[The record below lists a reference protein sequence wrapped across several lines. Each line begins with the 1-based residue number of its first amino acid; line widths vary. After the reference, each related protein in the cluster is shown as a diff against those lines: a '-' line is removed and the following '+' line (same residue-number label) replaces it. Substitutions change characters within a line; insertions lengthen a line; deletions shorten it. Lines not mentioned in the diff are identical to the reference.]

1 MSEREAQELV
11 ARADKRASSS
21 TWLPFSSFSSTSKF
35 EEAAELYTKA
45 ANIYKMAKR
54 WKESGD
60 TFCKAADM
68 QLKMNDKDEAASSFI
83 NASKSYKKSS
93 PQDAIATLEQA
104 IIILTEKG
112 RFQPAA
118 KHKEDIASIYE
129 SELIDLEKA
138 MMAYETAADWYAAES
153 STALSHK
160 CMLKVGTF
168 AAQLG
173 HYDKAIEKFET
184 VAHDNLDNQLM
195 KWSLKEYFLKAGL
208 CHIASGDT
216 VSAHN
221 AVGRYCEMDVTF
233 SATRESQFL
242 QSILSAV
249 DNSDVNQFTTSVVE
263 FDQLTKLDNWKTK
276 ILLEIK
282 KSIGNETLI

>member
-11 ARADKRASSS
+11 AKADKKATSSS
-21 TWLPFSSFSSTSKF
+21 WFFGGNKY

-45 ANIYKMAKR
+45 GNIFKMAKR

-60 TFCKAADM
+60 TFCKAATM
-68 QLKMNDKDEAASSFI
+68 QLNMNERDEAASTYI
-83 NASKSYKKSS
+83 NASKSYKKCS
-93 PQDAIATLEQA
+93 PQDAISSLEKA
-104 IIILTEKG
+104 IEILTEKG
-112 RFQPAA
+112 RFQSAA
-118 KHKEDIASIYE
+118 KHQEDIASIYE

-138 MMAYETAADWYAAES
+138 MQAYEVAADWYSGEA
-153 STALSHK
+153 STALAHK
-160 CMLKVGTF
+160 CLLKVATF

-173 HYDKAIEKFET
+173 QYDKAIEKFEE
-184 VAHDNLDNQLM
+184 VASASLDNQLM

-208 CHIASGDT
+208 CHLATGDI

-221 AVGRYCEMDVTF
+221 AVERYCEMDVTF
-233 SATRESQFL
+233 RSTRECQFL
-242 QSILSAV
+242 QSILNAV
-249 DNSDVNQFTTSVVE
+249 DTSDVGLFTGCVVE

-282 KSIGNETLI
+282 NSIGEESSLI

>member
-1 MSEREAQELV
+1 MSEREAQELI
-11 ARADKRASSS
+11 AKAEKKATSSS
-21 TWLPFSSFSSTSKF
+21 WFFGGNKY
-35 EEAAELYTKA
+35 EEAAELYTNA
-45 ANIYKMAKR
+45 GNIFKLAKR

-68 QLKMNDKDEAASSFI
+68 QLKINEKDEAASSFI
-83 NASKSYKKSS
+83 NASKSYKKCS
-93 PQDAIATLEQA
+93 PQDAISSLQRA
-104 IIILTEKG
+104 IVILTEKG
-112 RFQPAA
+112 RFQSAA
-118 KHKEDIASIYE
+118 KHQEDIAAIYE
-129 SELIDLEKA
+129 TELIDLDQA
-138 MMAYETAADWYAAES
+138 MQAYEVAADWYAGES
-153 STALSHK
+153 STALAHK
-160 CMLKVGTF
+160 CLLKVATF

-173 HYDKAIEKFET
+173 HYDKAIEKFEL
-184 VAHDNLDNQLM
+184 VASASLDNQLM

-208 CHIASGDT
+208 CHIATGDT

-233 SATRESQFL
+233 GSTRECQFL

-249 DNSDVNQFTTSVVE
+249 DNGDVGQFTGSVVE

-282 KSIGNETLI
+282 NSIGEESSLM

>member
-11 ARADKRASSS
+11 AKADKKATSSS
-21 TWLPFSSFSSTSKF
+21 WFFSSTSKY

-45 ANIYKMAKR
+45 GNIYKMAKR

-60 TFCKAADM
+60 TFCKAAEM
-68 QLKMNDKDEAASSFI
+68 QLKMGEKDEAANTFI

-93 PQDAIATLEQA
+93 PQDAIMSLEQA
-104 IIILTEKG
+104 ILILTERG
-112 RFQPAA
+112 RFQSAA
-118 KHKEDIASIYE
+118 KHQEDIGSIYE
-129 SELIDLEKA
+129 SELIDLEQA
-138 MMAYETAADWYAAES
+138 MRAYETAADWYAGES

-160 CMLKVGTF
+160 CMLKVATF

-173 HYDKAIEKFET
+173 QYEKAIEKFEG
-184 VAHDNLDNQLM
+184 VASASLDNQLM

-208 CHIASGDT
+208 CHIATGDS

-221 AVGRYCEMDVTF
+221 AVERYCDMDVTF
-233 SATRESQFL
+233 SSTRECQFL
-242 QSILSAV
+242 QSILTAV
-249 DNSDVNQFTTSVVE
+249 DNSDVNQFTASVVE

-282 KSIGNETLI
+282 NGIGKESSLI

>member
-11 ARADKRASSS
+11 AKADKKATS
-21 TWLPFSSFSSTSKF
+21 TSWFFSSTSKF
-35 EEAAELYTKA
+35 EEASDLYNQA
-45 ANIYKMAKR
+45 GNIYKMAKR

-68 QLKMNDKDEAASSFI
+68 QLKMNEKDEAANIFI

-93 PQDAIATLEQA
+93 PEDAINSLRMA
-104 IIILTEKG
+104 ITILTERG
-112 RFQPAA
+112 RFQSAA
-118 KHKEDIASIYE
+118 KHEEDIAAIYE
-129 SELIDLEKA
+129 TELVDLEKA
-138 MMAYETAADWYAAES
+138 MQAYDTAADWYAGES

-173 HYDKAIEKFET
+173 QYDKAIDRFEM
-184 VAHDNLDNQLM
+184 VANASLDNQLM

-208 CHIASGDT
+208 CHIATGDS

-221 AVGRYCEMDVTF
+221 AVGRYCDMDVTF
-233 SATRESQFL
+233 SSTRECQFL
-242 QSILSAV
+242 QSILTAV
-249 DNSDVNQFTTSVVE
+249 DNGDVNQFTASVVD

-282 KSIGNETLI
+282 NSIGKDSSLI

>member
-11 ARADKRASSS
+11 AKADKRATGSS
-21 TWLPFSSFSSTSKF
+21 WFFSSTSKY
-35 EEAAELYTKA
+35 EEASELYTKA

-68 QLKMNDKDEAASSFI
+68 QLKMSEKDEAANTFI

-93 PQDAIATLEQA
+93 PQDAIAALEKA
-104 IIILTEKG
+104 IGILTERG
-112 RFQPAA
+112 RFQSAA
-118 KHKEDIASIYE
+118 KHQEDIGAIYE
-129 SELIDLEKA
+129 SELIDLEQA
-138 MMAYETAADWYAAES
+138 MRAYEVAADWYAGES
-153 STALSHK
+153 STALAHK
-160 CMLKVGTF
+160 CMLKVATF
-168 AAQLG
+168 AAQLEQ
-173 HYDKAIEKFET
+173 YDKAIEMFET
-184 VAHDNLDNQLM
+184 VASASLDNQLM

-208 CHIASGDT
+208 CHIATGDS

-221 AVGRYCEMDVTF
+221 AVGRYCDMDVTF
-233 SATRESQFL
+233 SSTRECQFL
-242 QSILSAV
+242 QSILGAV
-249 DNSDVNQFTTSVVE
+249 DNNDVNQFTASVVE

-282 KSIGNETLI
+282 NSIGKESSLI

>member
-1 MSEREAQELV
+1 MSEREAQELI
-11 ARADKRASSS
+11 AKADKKAASSS
-21 TWLPFSSFSSTSKF
+21 WFFGGNKY

-45 ANIYKMAKR
+45 GNIFKMAKR

-68 QLKMNDKDEAASSFI
+68 QLKMNEKDEAANTFI

-93 PQDAIATLEQA
+93 PQDAILSLENA
-104 IIILTEKG
+104 IQILTERG
-112 RFQPAA
+112 RFQSAA
-118 KHKEDIASIYE
+118 KHQEDIASIYE
-129 SELIDLEKA
+129 SELIDLDHA
-138 MMAYETAADWYAAES
+138 MRAYETAADWYAGES

-160 CMLKVGTF
+160 CMLKVATF

-173 HYDKAIEKFET
+173 QYDKAIEKFEL
-184 VAHDNLDNQLM
+184 VATASLDNQLM

-208 CHIASGDT
+208 CHIASGDS

-221 AVGRYCEMDVTF
+221 AVDRYCEMDVTF
-233 SATRESQFL
+233 GSTRECQFL
-242 QSILSAV
+242 QSILTAV
-249 DNSDVNQFTTSVVE
+249 DNSDVGQFTGSVVE
-263 FDQLTKLDNWKTK
+263 FDQLSKLDNWKTK

-282 KSIGNETLI
+282 NSIGEESSLI

>member
-1 MSEREAQELV
+1 MSEREAQELI
-11 ARADKRASSS
+11 AKADKKATSSS
-21 TWLPFSSFSSTSKF
+21 WFFGTTSKF

-45 ANIYKMAKR
+45 GNIYKMAKK

-68 QLKMNDKDEAASSFI
+68 QLKMNEKDEAANTFI

-93 PQDAIATLEQA
+93 PQDAITSLEKA
-104 IIILTEKG
+104 IGILTEKG
-112 RFQPAA
+112 RFQSAA
-118 KHKEDIASIYE
+118 KHEEDIAGIYE
-129 SELIDLEKA
+129 SELVDLEQA
-138 MMAYETAADWYAAES
+138 MRAYEVAADWYAGES

-160 CMLKVGTF
+160 CMLKVATF

-173 HYDKAIEKFET
+173 QYDKAIEMFES
-184 VAHDNLDNQLM
+184 VASASLDNQLM

-208 CHIASGDT
+208 CHIATGDS

-221 AVGRYCEMDVTF
+221 AVERYCDMDVTF
-233 SATRESQFL
+233 SSTRECQFL
-242 QSILSAV
+242 QSILGSV
-249 DNSDVNQFTTSVVE
+249 DNSDVNQFTASVVE

-282 KSIGNETLI
+282 NSIGKESSLI

>member
-11 ARADKRASSS
+11 AKADKKATSSS
-21 TWLPFSSFSSTSKF
+21 WFFGGNKF

-68 QLKMNDKDEAASSFI
+68 QLKGNERDEAASTFI

-93 PQDAIATLEQA
+93 PQDAIASLEKA
-104 IIILTEKG
+104 IAILTERG
-112 RFQPAA
+112 RFQSAA
-118 KHKEDIASIYE
+118 KHQEDIAGIYE
-129 SELIDLEKA
+129 SELIDLEEA
-138 MMAYETAADWYAAES
+138 MRAYEVAADWYAGES
-153 STALSHK
+153 STALAHK
-160 CMLKVGTF
+160 CMLKVATF

-173 HYDKAIEKFET
+173 QYDKAIEKFET
-184 VAHDNLDNQLM
+184 VASASLDNQLM

-208 CHIASGDT
+208 CHLASGDS

-221 AVGRYCEMDVTF
+221 AVERYCEMDVTF
-233 SATRESQFL
+233 GSTRECQFL
-242 QSILSAV
+242 QSILAAV
-249 DNSDVNQFTTSVVE
+249 DNSDVGQFTGSVVE

-282 KSIGNETLI
+282 NSIGEESSLI